1 MVVAQVLALLV
12 SSNLLVAGEPDTQSK
27 RVVYSI
33 FGPTHEDSQAVRHV
47 RGTSEDSADYEEEQE
62 EHVKHGRK
70 KMEGLLQVVFFSA
83 MAALMLGRI
92 GPMMPMLRC

>member
-62 EHVKHGRK
+62 ERRK
-70 KMEGLLQVVFFSA
+70 R
-83 MAALMLGRI
+83 ALKVSI
-92 GPMMPMLRC
+92 QK

>member
-33 FGPTHEDSQAVRHV
+33 FGLTHEDSKAVRHV
-47 RGTSEDSADYEEEQE
+47 RGTSEDSTDYEEQE

-83 MAALMLGRI
+83 VAALMLGRI

>member
-12 SSNLLVAGEPDTQSK
+12 SSNLLVAGETDTQSK

-47 RGTSEDSADYEEEQE
+47 RGTSEDSTDYEEQE

-83 MAALMLGRI
+83 VAALMLGRI